1 MTRLWDIGYKTRRNF
16 RADDSNITRRAMLQ
30 RSRNTRRIPFGE
42 NMAIQIFSFSF
53 RNLALIDGVLRTGIP
68 SRQIR

>member
-1 MTRLWDIGYKTRRNF
+1 MV
-16 RADDSNITRRAMLQ
+16 Q
-30 RSRNTRRIPFGE
+30 RSRKVRRIPFDE

-53 RNLALIDGVLRTGIP
+53 RNPALIDAVIHTGIP

>member
-1 MTRLWDIGYKTRRNF
+1 MSESIEVRVRLFTRNGYVL
-16 RADDSNITRRAMLQ
+16 SCRAMLQ
-30 RSRNTRRIPFGE
+30 CSREACCIPFGE

-53 RNLALIDGVLRTGIP
+53 RSLALIDAVILAGIP